1 MEPDFSGFRPLPL
14 IDCHVHHRD
23 ASVIPDMVS
32 LMDSIGMEAINAV
45 STPHPEHLSAVPQGL
60 EFKARHPQRVY
71 VFGSLDYHELMTQGR
86 LRSDLA
92 AQIAVLQEVGCD
104 GIKMIE
110 GKPMARQLL
119 GLPPF
124 DGREYQTYFAE
135 MEATGFPLLF
145 HVADPDR
152 FWDREAM
159 ASGARARGRFYGDD
173 PALPTKEQLY
183 MEVGHVLERHPNL
196 KVIFAHFYFLSADLP
211 RVAALLDAYPNVHLD
226 ISPGSGMYVNF
237 SKDWEAARE
246 FFLTYQD
253 RIIFG
258 TDTGTSA
265 LRGERGR
272 TRQGELEKYWYM
284 RTFLETTGA
293 FQTPPAFR
301 QGPTTLYGIGLP
313 EDALKRIYHDNFRRL
328 VGEKPALIN
337 GPAAQ
342 EECERL
348 AAIVE
353 GMGRSACEIRRIAR
367 VLAESLT
374 LSPLHSG

>member
-1 MEPDFSGFRPLPL
+1 MRADLSGFSPLPL
-14 IDCHVHHRD
+14 IDCHVHHRE
-23 ASVIPDMVS
+23 ASLIPDVVS
-32 LMDSIGMEAINAV
+32 LMDSIGIEAINVV
-45 STPHPEHLSAVPQGL
+45 STPHPDHLSAIPQGL
-60 EFKARHPQRVY
+60 EFKARHPRCVY
-71 VFGSLDYHELMTQGR
+71 AFGSLDYHELIVQGR

-92 AQIAVLQEVGCD
+92 DQIAVLQEIGCD

-110 GKPMARQLL
+110 GKPRARKMLS
-119 GLPPF
+119 LPPF
-124 DGREYQTYFAE
+124 DGREYRAYFAQ

-173 PALPTKEQLY
+173 PAIPTKEELHA
-183 MEVGHVLERHPNL
+183 EVGHILERHPGL

-237 SKDWEAARE
+237 SRDPEAARE

-253 RIIFG
+253 RIIYG

-272 TRQGELEKYWYM
+272 TVQSEMDKVWYM
-284 RTFLETTGA
+284 RTFLETTGP
-293 FQTPPAFR
+293 FQTAPTFR
-301 QGPTTLYGIGLP
+301 RGPTTLYGIGLP
-313 EDALKRIYHDNFRRL
+313 KDALKNIYHDNYQRL
-328 VGEKPALIN
+328 VGETPAPLN
-337 GPAAQ
+337 RTAARD
-342 EECERL
+342 ECLRQ

-353 GMGRSACEIRRIAR
+353 GLGRDAREIRRIAR
-367 VLAESLT
+367 VLAHGSER
-374 LSPLHSG
+374 PPMDSG